1 MAEVAIDVIVAFAL
15 PDRQWLIPLG
25 VPAGTTVR
33 EAILCSGLLEQV
45 PGIDLGTAR
54 VGIYGK
60 LSTMETVVRSLDR
73 IEVYRPLIADPKEAR
88 RKRVTQARDAS
99 TL

>member
-1 MAEVAIDVIVAFAL
+1 MAEAAIDVIVSFAL
-15 PDRQWLIPLG
+15 PDRQWLIPFS

-33 EAILCSGLLEQV
+33 EAILRSGLLEQA
-45 PGIDLGTAR
+45 PGIDLESAR

-60 LSTMETVVRSLDR
+60 LSTMETLVRALDR

-88 RKRVTQARDAS
+88 RKRAS
-99 TL
+99 TRNSVA